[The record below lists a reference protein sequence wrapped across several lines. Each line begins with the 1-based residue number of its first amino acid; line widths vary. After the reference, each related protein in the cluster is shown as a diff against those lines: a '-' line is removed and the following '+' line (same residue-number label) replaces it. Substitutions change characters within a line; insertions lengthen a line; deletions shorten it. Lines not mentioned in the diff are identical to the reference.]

1 MATSKKPAVKK
12 AANVTSPV
20 QPTILK
26 IEDNIPV
33 PERGMRD
40 PMFMQQVGDLLKKIK
55 PSQSFI
61 VPKVKLY
68 SVKRMA
74 KNQFEHMVVRG
85 IVIKPEEKFA
95 RIWRVK

>member
-1 MATSKKPAVKK
+1 MATSKKTAVKK
-12 AANVTSPV
+12 AAFVTAPV
-20 QPTILK
+20 EPTMLK
-26 IEDNIPV
+26 LEDNIPV

-40 PMFMQQVGDLLKKIK
+40 PMFMQQVSDLLKKIK
-55 PSQSFI
+55 PKQSFI
-61 VPKVKLY
+61 VPRIKLH

-74 KNQFEHMVVRG
+74 KNQFEHMLVRG